1 MRKTIFITIITLII
15 IAIFSY
21 LGYKL
26 QKNLIKDA
34 PKNILIPNL
43 EKSKSEVFKNL
54 KLEEGKD
61 IEQNKQ
67 SPAMY
72 DYKKKQKVAGEYFTQ
87 SLLFDINNN
96 TLYGLQYLNQY
107 SQNSEDGYKKVM
119 RLNKEL
125 NKQLGEPTTYSS
137 AGNRIEKMPSYND
150 LVKNK
155 NVSHYLETWKINDE
169 VMVQLDMN
177 YDASN
182 GIVVDIVYKLIPPML
197 KNNK

>member
-1 MRKTIFITIITLII
+1 MKRAIFITIIVLIT
-15 IAIFSY
+15 IAIFSF

-26 QKNLIKDA
+26 QKNLVKNV

-43 EKSKSEVFKNL
+43 RKSKSEVFKSL
-54 KLEEGKD
+54 KLEEGRN

-72 DYKKKQKVAGEYFTQ
+72 DYKKKQKFGSEYFTQ

-96 TLYGLQYLNQY
+96 TLYGLLYLNRY
-107 SQNSEDGYKKVM
+107 SQNSEEGYKEVM

-125 NKQLGEPTTYSS
+125 NKQFGEPTTYSS
-137 AGNRIEKMPSYND
+137 AGNRIEKMPNYND
-150 LVKNK
+150 LVKSK
-155 NVSHYLETWKINDE
+155 NALHYLETWKVNDE

-177 YDASN
+177 YDTNN
-182 GIVVDIVYKLIPPML
+182 GIVVDVVYKLIPPIL
-197 KNNK
+197 KNN